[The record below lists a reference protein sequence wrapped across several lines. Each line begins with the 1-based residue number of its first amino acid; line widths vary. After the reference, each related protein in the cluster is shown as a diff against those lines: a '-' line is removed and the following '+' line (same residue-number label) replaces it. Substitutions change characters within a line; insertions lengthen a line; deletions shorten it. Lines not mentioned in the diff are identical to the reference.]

1 MTETLTRR
9 EAITK
14 LGKLGAMSA
23 LAMSPLARV
32 ASAAPPPCRPFSV
45 VLHGLFLLDVFND
58 YIQIS
63 TPQVNGHSYLAG
75 PFSTKTSDYTPV
87 AGFHDQR
94 WDSRVID
101 PPDPDKLEMPVLKKV
116 GDPIHTKAFLS
127 FLVPFPN
134 NIHSFR
140 TFTASEVNYPTD
152 FITAKK
158 FPLVV
163 ALEYTFPPRLPPI
176 ENTSFDLSRNYHVF
190 AESPSSMNCDD
201 AIKHGKE
208 AIGKLWEMLP
218 HQPNDIPLPKDLKKC
233 SKPVDA
239 DSASPC
245 GNHDEEDGLSELLLF
260 EVLELARL
268 KKDDERFDSIHLPL
282 CANFIVP

>member
-1 MTETLTRR
+1 MTEALTRR

-14 LGKLGAMSA
+14 LGKLGTMSA
-23 LAMSPLARV
+23 LAASSLASM
-32 ASAAPPPCRPFSV
+32 AWAAPPCRPFSI
-45 VLHGLFLLDVFND
+45 VLHGLFLLDVFSD

-63 TPQVNGHSYLAG
+63 TPQVNGHTYVAG
-75 PFSTKTSDYTPV
+75 PFSRKLSDYTPV

-94 WDSRVID
+94 WFSRVD
-101 PPDPDKLEMPVLKKV
+101 YPPNPDKIEMPVLQNV
-116 GDPIHTKAFLS
+116 GNPIHTKAFLS
-127 FLVPFPN
+127 FIVPFPD

-140 TFTASEVNYPTD
+140 SFAASEVNYPTN

-163 ALEYTFPPRLPPI
+163 ALEYIFPPRLPPI

-190 AESPSSMNCDD
+190 AESASPMNCPD

-218 HQPNDIPLPKDLKKC
+218 HQPDSIPLPKDETKC
-233 SKPVDA
+233 SKDA
-239 DSASPC
+239 DADNASPC
-245 GNHDEEDGLSELLLF
+245 GNHYEEGGLSDLLLSELL
-260 EVLELARL
+260 ESARL
-268 KKDDERFDSIHLPL
+268 KKDDERFRSIHLPL
-282 CANFIVP
+282 CATFIAP